1 MKKMILM
8 LAIAISGLTAFA
20 SDETVSKKVLDAFGQ
35 EFESAKEVSWT
46 TEANYYK
53 AQFSFNGQQVA
64 AYYSLE
70 GELMGLTRNITSL
83 DLPINLQVGLKKNYA
98 DYWISDLFEVTKS
111 DSTGYYITLEN
122 ADTSIVLKATADTDW
137 SVFRKAKKI

>member
-1 MKKMILM
+1 M

-35 EFESAKEVSWT
+35 EFVSAKEVTWT
-46 TEANYYK
+46 TGANYYR

-64 AYYSLE
+64 AYYSVD
-70 GELMGLTRNITSL
+70 GELIGLTRNITSL
-83 DLPINLQVGLKKNYA
+83 DLPINLQVDLKKHYA
-98 DYWISDLFEVTKS
+98 DYWISDLFEVTRS

-122 ADTSIVLKATADTDW
+122 ADTSIVLKASADSDW